1 MATSTIKY
9 SGNLRTE
16 ATHTRSGK
24 EIITDAP
31 VDNNGKGEAFSP
43 TDLAATSLASCA
55 MTIIG
60 ITAAKDDVDFT
71 NSEIEMVKTMSVD
84 TPRRIIKIELD
95 FRLKTATELSEAQ
108 QKKYQRVAYTCP
120 VALSLHP
127 DIEQVYNFTWL

>member
-1 MATSTIKY
+1 MTTSTIKY

-16 ATHTRSGK
+16 ATHVRSGK

-43 TDLAATSLASCA
+43 TDLTATSLASCA

-60 ITAAKDDVDFT
+60 ISAAKDDVDFT
-71 NSEIEMVKTMSVD
+71 GSKVEMTKTMSAD
-84 TPRRIIKIELD
+84 LPRRITKIELD
-95 FRLKTATELSEAQ
+95 FKFKTNTELSEAQ
-108 QKKYQRVAYTCP
+108 QQKYQRVAYTCP

-127 DIEQVYNFTWL
+127 DIEQVLNFEWL

>member
-16 ATHTRSGK
+16 ATHERSGK
-24 EIITDAP
+24 QIITDAP

-60 ITAAKDDVDFT
+60 ISAANDGVDFT
-71 NSEIEMVKTMSVD
+71 DSEIAMTKTMSTD
-84 TPRRIIKIELD
+84 SPRRITKIELD
-95 FRLKTATELSEAQ
+95 FKFKTNTELSEAQ

-120 VALSLHP
+120 VAVSLHP
-127 DIEQVYNFTWL
+127 DIEQVLNFEWL